1 MRAGH
6 RREVWEIMGRKEHRV
21 SRGRG
26 MNRGQ
31 KRMSVGDHGGG
42 GGGGGKEHSVSRGRG
57 MNRGQNRM
65 SVGDHGRG
73 GGGKGT

>member
-1 MRAGH
+1 
-6 RREVWEIMGRKEHRV
+6 MGGGGKEHSV

-42 GGGGGKEHSVSRGRG
+42 GGGGRNIASQE
-57 MNRGQNRM
+57 
-65 SVGDHGRG
+65 G
-73 GGGKGT
+73 GA

>member
-1 MRAGH
+1 MEG
-6 RREVWEIMGRKEHRV
+6 GGGKEHSV

-42 GGGGGKEHSVSRGRG
+42 GG
-57 MNRGQNRM
+57 
-65 SVGDHGRG
+65 
-73 GGGKGT
+73 KGT